1 MMKNINA
8 AGGLVR
14 NNLDEIL
21 LIHRLGKWDL
31 PKGKQEPGESIENT
45 AVREVA
51 EECGL
56 LVNEIEQED
65 LICKTTH
72 FYEIDSQAVEKT
84 TYWYVMRYNADAKL
98 VPQTEEGI
106 EEVRWVSVEDVKEL
120 LVDSYDTI
128 REVFAKWQ
136 GGSGVV

>member
-31 PKGKQEPGESIENT
+31 PKGKQEPCESIENT

-56 LVNEIEQED
+56 LANEIEQGD

-72 FYEIDSQAVEKT
+72 FYEIDSQDVEKT
-84 TYWYVMRYNADAKL
+84 TYWYLMRYNADTAL

-106 EEVRWVSVEDVKEL
+106 EEVKWVSLEDVKEL

-136 GGSGVV
+136 GGDGAV

>member
-8 AGGLVR
+8 AGGLVL

-31 PKGKQEPGESIENT
+31 PKGKQELGESIENT

-56 LVNEIEQED
+56 LFDEIE
-65 LICKTTH
+65 LGGMICKTIH
-72 FYEIDSQAVEKT
+72 FYKIENQDVEKH
-84 TYWYVMRYNADAKL
+84 TYWYFMRYNADTTL
-98 VPQTEEGI
+98 VPQIEEGI
-106 EEVRWVSVEDVKEL
+106 EEVKWVKPEDVNEL
-120 LVDSYDTI
+120 LVNSYDTI

-136 GGSGVV
+136 SGEKTI